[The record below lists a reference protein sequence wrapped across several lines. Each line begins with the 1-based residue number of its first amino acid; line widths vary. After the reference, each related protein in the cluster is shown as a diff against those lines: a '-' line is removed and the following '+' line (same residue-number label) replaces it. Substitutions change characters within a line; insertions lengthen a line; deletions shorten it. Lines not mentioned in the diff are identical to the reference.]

1 MAATAIN
8 PVKLKLNEAA
18 VYPTLLAVDPT
29 DGAAIDMAGIADQ
42 KCLIL
47 LQNGTTGTKTATIAA
62 GNAIQ
67 GVGDLAVSLGDS
79 QTKCVRVDS
88 GRFQNASGANKG
100 KIIVKGTDANVKVG
114 CVVLP

>member
-1 MAATAIN
+1 M
-8 PVKLKLNEAA
+8 
-18 VYPTLLAVDPT
+18 
-29 DGAAIDMAGIADQ
+29 
-42 KCLIL
+42 
-47 LQNGTTGTKTATIAA
+47 
-62 GNAIQ
+62 
-67 GVGDLAVSLGDS
+67 GDLAVSLGDS